1 MVSKLNLTFKNEKK
15 VVGTILSIFQDI
27 LDKKLNIKHENQNK
41 IIQEFQ
47 KNKRVVVFIDDL
59 DRGWEGKKE
68 DIKRISAIINA
79 VRDLARENS
88 SINFKISLRTDVYY
102 LYRTNDE
109 STDKV
114 EGAVVW
120 LNGIISKF

>member
-1 MVSKLNLTFKNEKK
+1 MRRQKNQ
-15 VVGTILSIFQDI
+15 GLTILSIFQDI

-68 DIKRISAIINA
+68 DIKRISAMINA
-79 VRDLARENS
+79 GKS
-88 SINFKISLRTDVYY
+88 
-102 LYRTNDE
+102 
-109 STDKV
+109 
-114 EGAVVW
+114 
-120 LNGIISKF
+120 